1 VSQKE
6 SVSVRVSVRKKRVS
20 VRVGFEEKVT
30 REISIA
36 LALAL
41 TLALF
46 QYPEQ
51 SKVATPVFKVPEQL
65 LLKMTPCPGGYPEGR
80 KLFWS
85 DFATISFC
93 SRVN

>member
-1 VSQKE
+1 M
-6 SVSVRVSVRKKRVS
+6 
-20 VRVGFEEKVT
+20 GFEEKVT
-30 REISIA
+30 IAISIALA

-46 QYPEQ
+46 QYPER
-51 SKVATPVFKVPEQL
+51 SKVAAPVFKVPEQL
-65 LLKMTPCPGGYPEGR
+65 FLKMTPCPGCYPEGR

-85 DFATISFC
+85 AIATISFC